1 MLFCPAEVPPGRY
14 MSQGLVRWCPQGFYR
29 ENYTNFDAAV
39 SQICLACKPGIT
51 TQVRQLP
58 VWVCRQLEHVLQQ
71 PFRYCYCPYTCV
83 RAVQLQ
89 KCSDLRTAA
98 KGNFSSCLPCS
109 TCICCCLCCCRALGQ
124 SWRLTATWFC
134 PATAYK
140 PSPTS
145 PAQARPRPCPQTQQG
160 ASLRRPCVA

>member
-1 MLFCPAEVPPGRY
+1 M
-14 MSQGLVRWCPQGFYR
+14 RWCPQGFYR

-89 KCSDLRTAA
+89 SVQTFVQLQKGTSAA
-98 KGNFSSCLPCS
+98 A
-109 TCICCCLCCCRALGQ
+109 CRVPLVCAAACAAVGLWVKAG
-124 SWRLTATWFC
+124 
-134 PATAYK
+134 
-140 PSPTS
+140 
-145 PAQARPRPCPQTQQG
+145 
-160 ASLRRPCVA
+160 V